1 MKLDGNNIT
10 ADEAD
15 EADIQ
20 GDSVYHVITIYVQ
33 QFHKDSALRKERYI
47 PWIIS
52 APVFTFPSHWRQFSV
67 FIFCVGV
74 PRYSFGCSCD
84 GHIGVYI
91 RV

>member
-33 QFHKDSALRKERYI
+33 QFHKDTIFSIKPENIYKKQKQNAR
-47 PWIIS
+47 
-52 APVFTFPSHWRQFSV
+52 FT
-67 FIFCVGV
+67 IKD
-74 PRYSFGCSCD
+74 PRYS
-84 GHIGVYI
+84 
-91 RV
+91 